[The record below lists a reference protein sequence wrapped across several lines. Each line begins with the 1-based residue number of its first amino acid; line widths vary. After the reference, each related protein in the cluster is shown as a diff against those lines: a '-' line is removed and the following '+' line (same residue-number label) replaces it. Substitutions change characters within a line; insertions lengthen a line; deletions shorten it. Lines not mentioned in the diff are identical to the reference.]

1 MELRIPTSEQLKS
14 VYEGQLKQA
23 FPASELKPL
32 QSIEELWRDGLYRPW
47 CLFDGDE
54 IVGACFLWLGRPG
67 WALLDYLCV
76 SADHRNRGI
85 GALLLSMLLE
95 QEPDL
100 TIFGESELPSHAPDP
115 VMAEHRLGFY
125 ARNGAKTAGYE
136 TALFGVPY
144 KTLYWSKKPVDDSVL
159 MEQHRHIYESR
170 FSLEKLDRFI
180 RIPYDP
186 AEPLVATPWEE

>member
-1 MELRIPTSEQLKS
+1 MAGAAGLGPAGLPVRLRGSS
-14 VYEGQLKQA
+14 KQGDRGA
-23 FPASELKPL
+23 APVHAAGTGAGSDYFRGKRASLPR
-32 QSIEELWRDGLYRPW
+32 SRSRNG
-47 CLFDGDE
+47 
-54 IVGACFLWLGRPG
+54 GASP
-67 WALLDYLCV
+67 
-76 SADHRNRGI
+76 
-85 GALLLSMLLE
+85 
-95 QEPDL
+95 
-100 TIFGESELPSHAPDP
+100 
-115 VMAEHRLGFY
+115 GFY

-170 FSLEKLDRFI
+170 FSPEKLDRFI

>member
-1 MELRIPTSEQLKS
+1 M
-14 VYEGQLKQA
+14 A
-23 FPASELKPL
+23 
-32 QSIEELWRDGLYRPW
+32 
-47 CLFDGDE
+47 
-54 IVGACFLWLGRPG
+54 GAAG

-170 FSLEKLDRFI
+170 FSPEKLDRFI

-186 AEPLVATPWEE
+186 AEPVSGNTLGGVRNSRTL

>member
-1 MELRIPTSEQLKS
+1 M
-14 VYEGQLKQA
+14 A
-23 FPASELKPL
+23 
-32 QSIEELWRDGLYRPW
+32 
-47 CLFDGDE
+47 
-54 IVGACFLWLGRPG
+54 GAAG

-125 ARNGAKTAGYE
+125 ARNGAKPPGMRPLYSVCPTRRSTGPKSRWTTAC
-136 TALFGVPY
+136 
-144 KTLYWSKKPVDDSVL
+144 
-159 MEQHRHIYESR
+159 
-170 FSLEKLDRFI
+170 
-180 RIPYDP
+180 
-186 AEPLVATPWEE
+186 

>member
-1 MELRIPTSEQLKS
+1 MGSTAP
-14 VYEGQLKQA
+14 
-23 FPASELKPL
+23 
-32 QSIEELWRDGLYRPW
+32 
-47 CLFDGDE
+47 
-54 IVGACFLWLGRPG
+54 GACLTAMRLLVPVFCGWGGRAGPCWITCASPQIIETG
-67 WALLDYLCV
+67 
-76 SADHRNRGI
+76 GI
-85 GALLLSMLLE
+85 GARLLSILLE

-144 KTLYWSKKPVDDSVL
+144 KTLYWSKKPMDDSVL

-170 FSLEKLDRFI
+170 FSPEKFDRFI

>member
-47 CLFDGDE
+47 C
-54 IVGACFLWLGRPG
+54 
-67 WALLDYLCV
+67 
-76 SADHRNRGI
+76 
-85 GALLLSMLLE
+85 LE

-144 KTLYWSKKPVDDSVL
+144 KTLYWSQKPVDDSVL

-170 FSLEKLDRFI
+170 FSPEKLDRFI

-186 AEPLVATPWEE
+186 AEPLVATPWGE

>member
-1 MELRIPTSEQLKS
+1 MGSTAP
-14 VYEGQLKQA
+14 
-23 FPASELKPL
+23 
-32 QSIEELWRDGLYRPW
+32 
-47 CLFDGDE
+47 
-54 IVGACFLWLGRPG
+54 GACLTAMRLLVPVFCGWGGRAGPCWITCASPRIIETG
-67 WALLDYLCV
+67 
-76 SADHRNRGI
+76 GI

-170 FSLEKLDRFI
+170 FSPEKLDRFI

>member
-1 MELRIPTSEQLKS
+1 MCSSDL
-14 VYEGQLKQA
+14 
-23 FPASELKPL
+23 
-32 QSIEELWRDGLYRPW
+32 
-47 CLFDGDE
+47 
-54 IVGACFLWLGRPG
+54 
-67 WALLDYLCV
+67 
-76 SADHRNRGI
+76 SADKDCDTNACLQNHTGT
-85 GALLLSMLLE
+85 GHEHACLLYTS
-95 QEPDL
+95 
-100 TIFGESELPSHAPDP
+100 
-115 VMAEHRLGFY
+115 HRLGFY

-170 FSLEKLDRFI
+170 FSPEKLDRFI